1 MTIFITGA
9 RGFVMSVLM
18 HRLLESDIDCRI
30 VAVDITEPDELLL
43 RSLGNAVERVQFR
56 TLDVR
61 DGDAVTAAIKAAAPD
76 VVVHGATITHVP
88 EWERANPARFIDVNV
103 MGTTRVLDAARST
116 PSVRKVVHV
125 SSAAV
130 YGTGTGDTGPL
141 PEDVPLLP
149 DEMYGVSKVASE
161 LVARRFSEL
170 YDLDVPIVR
179 FTKVFGPMERPS
191 SSRASMSLPFH
202 LASALVNGRP
212 AALTERTT
220 RAVGDWV
227 SAVDV
232 ADALVALCGETAARS
247 GTYNL
252 ASGSLAGV
260 PELVDLFGADVVTAA
275 YDKAVVDMDPDL
287 RHGKNACYS
296 IQRAADDLG
305 WRPRDLR
312 TQVAE
317 YVAWAH
323 DNPECF
329 PARA

>member
-1 MTIFITGA
+1 MTVFITGA

-18 HRLLESDIDCRI
+18 RRLLESDPDCRI
-30 VAVDITEPDELLL
+30 VAADITEPDDLLI
-43 RSLGNAVERVQFR
+43 RSLGEGAGRVEFR
-56 TLDVR
+56 MLDVR
-61 DGDAVTAAIKAAAPD
+61 DGHAVSEAISAAAPD
-76 VVVHGATITHVP
+76 VVVHGATVTHVP
-88 EWERANPARFIDVNV
+88 EWEVADPARFIDVNV

-130 YGTGTGDTGPL
+130 YGPGTGDPGPL
-141 PEDVPLLP
+141 PEDAPLLP

-161 LVARRFSEL
+161 LVARRFGQL

-191 SSRASMSLPFH
+191 ASRASMSLPFH
-202 LASALVNGRP
+202 LASALVNGHP
-212 AALTERTT
+212 TALTERTS

-232 ADALVALCGETAARS
+232 ADALVALCGDTAVRS

-252 ASGSLAGV
+252 ASGSFVDV
-260 PELVDLFGADVVTAA
+260 PELIDLFGADVVEAPAGGAA
-275 YDKAVVDMDPDL
+275 VDMDPDL
-287 RHGKNACYS
+287 RDGKNGCYS
-296 IQRAADDLG
+296 VQRAADDLG

-323 DNPECF
+323 DHPECF